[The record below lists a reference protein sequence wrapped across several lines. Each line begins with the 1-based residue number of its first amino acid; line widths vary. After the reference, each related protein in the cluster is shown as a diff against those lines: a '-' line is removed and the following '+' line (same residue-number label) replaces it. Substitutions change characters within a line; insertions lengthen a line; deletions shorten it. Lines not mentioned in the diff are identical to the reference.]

1 MKAPRTDFVRLEGTI
16 ESARELREA
25 ALIARDLMPEGEH
38 RDALVA
44 LAVHLRYA
52 LEDMG
57 VEVSV

>member
-1 MKAPRTDFVRLEGTI
+1 MQAPRTDVVRLEGTV
-16 ESARELREA
+16 ESALELRQA
-25 ALIARDLMPEGEH
+25 ALIARDLLPTGEH

-57 VEVSV
+57 VEVCD